1 VLADSIFDDLQPH
14 APMFGVNGV
23 SERIN
28 IDRMSACSEFYQE
41 LQNLRLQKT
50 AHDNPHLKAIQLG
63 LAVSGSQS

>member
-1 VLADSIFDDLQPH
+1 
-14 APMFGVNGV
+14 MFGVNGV